1 MCGLAGIFHRDNAH
15 PIDRQLLTAMSQAQK
30 HRGPNGQGLWFARG
44 VGLAHRR
51 LAIIDPDHSHQP
63 MVSRDGRL
71 ALIFNGAIYNFR
83 ELRADLMALGHRFD
97 TQGDTEVLLHG
108 YRQWQADL
116 LPRLNGMFAFALY
129 DADQDCLFL
138 ARDRLGQKPLHFA
151 RREDGSIYFAPEI
164 NSLRINPQINCN
176 ISEQAIEDY
185 FAFGFIPEDRCI
197 FEGIQK
203 LPAGHFMRLARGQQP
218 QPQSYWDADFSRRS
232 SHSTAKLIEEFG
244 HTLAQSVA
252 RHCVA
257 DVPLGIFLSGG
268 IDSSTIAALMAPHV
282 DGAGAAHSMSFVQGA
297 DEGAQARD
305 LAHKLALRHH
315 THLIGPPGALDVA
328 AIIHHFGEPFADASA
343 LTMLPLAAAASQT
356 MRVAL
361 TGDGADELLAGYR
374 RHRFHMVE
382 ERVRQ
387 AIPAALRSPLFGA
400 LGALYPR
407 ADFAPLWLRGRSTLQ
422 SIATHGAMA
431 YARAVSMLVPEERK
445 RLFTP
450 SFLAAL
456 QGYRAED
463 RYISAIANAPAQ
475 TMLDR
480 IQYADLKISL
490 PGGILTKVDRTSMAH
505 GLEVRSPFLD
515 TEMIG
520 LATQLPDAL
529 RLQAGQGKW
538 ILKTATQGVLPQ
550 AVRKRRKLGFVP
562 PLRGWFRGPLAD
574 TALGLSHARF
584 VQETGWFNATWIE
597 EIARAH
603 IAGKADWSRALWQLW
618 IFSLWFD
625 QHLGLDS
632 AHPQNKGHLV
642 AH

>member
-1 MCGLAGIFHRDNAH
+1 
-15 PIDRQLLTAMSQAQK
+15 
-30 HRGPNGQGLWFARG
+30 
-44 VGLAHRR
+44 
-51 LAIIDPDHSHQP
+51 
-63 MVSRDGRL
+63 
-71 ALIFNGAIYNFR
+71 
-83 ELRADLMALGHRFD
+83 MALGHRFD